1 MDSSQKQT
9 EEWYKKYYE
18 AKGKDRNDL
27 LTNPGVLYQLL
38 AFEAS
43 VVSALRRASLDRESS
58 TILDVGCGGGNSIAR
73 FLEYGFAPRNLRG
86 IDIIPARI
94 EEAKARYPNLD
105 FLCHD
110 ATAMP
115 YESGTFDLVLES

>member
-9 EEWYKKYYE
+9 EEWYRKYYE

-43 VVSALRRASLDRESS
+43 VVSALRRANLDRVSS

-73 FLEYGFAPRNLRG
+73 FLQYGFAPRNLRG
-86 IDIIPARI
+86 KQFSLQNHGQSSTLAAHRCKQVTCLL
-94 EEAKARYPNLD
+94 A
-105 FLCHD
+105 
-110 ATAMP
+110 
-115 YESGTFDLVLES
+115 V